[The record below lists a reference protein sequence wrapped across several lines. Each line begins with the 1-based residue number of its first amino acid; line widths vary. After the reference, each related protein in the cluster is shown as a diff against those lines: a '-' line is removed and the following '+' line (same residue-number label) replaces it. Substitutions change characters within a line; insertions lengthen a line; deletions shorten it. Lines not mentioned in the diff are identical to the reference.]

1 VTPAIGPGRKATS
14 APASSDLPKRLGSA
28 LVLAAIGLGAV
39 VASPWTFAAL
49 IAGAGAAVTWE
60 WSRLVRGRDIDP
72 AMATQGAAVA
82 AVAFLVTL
90 RRPELAAIALA
101 LGLAGI
107 AVATRGKAR
116 FWSLFGL
123 IYTAVPA
130 WALVLL
136 RSDPTHG
143 IIAVLYVISIAI
155 LTDTASY
162 AGGRLLG
169 GPKLAPRISPQ
180 KTWSGLIVGLAVPTL
195 AGFAFA
201 PSALGTSPYWLAFF
215 SLILAAACQI
225 GDLTESAIKRRF
237 GVKDMSGIIPGHG
250 GVLDRIDG
258 LLFAALAAA
267 AIVAFRGID
276 NPGQALLLW

>member
-1 VTPAIGPGRKATS
+1 MTRAIGPGRKATS
-14 APASSDLPKRLGSA
+14 APANSDLPKRLGSA

-39 VASPWTFAAL
+39 LASPWTFAAL
-49 IAGAGAAVTWE
+49 IAGAGAAVAWE
-60 WSRLVRGRDIDP
+60 WSRLVRGRDIDS
-72 AMATQGAAVA
+72 AMAVHAAAVA
-82 AVAFLVTL
+82 AIALLVTL
-90 RRPELAAIALA
+90 RRPELATIALA

-107 AVATRGKAR
+107 AVTTRQETR
-116 FWSLFGL
+116 LWSLFGL
-123 IYTAVPA
+123 LYTAVPA
-130 WALVLL
+130 WALIVL
-136 RSDPTHG
+136 RSDQSHG
-143 IIAVLYVISIAI
+143 ITAVLYVICVAI

-201 PSALGTSPYWLAFF
+201 PSALGTSPYWLAFV

-267 AIVAFRGID
+267 AIVAFRGIE

>member
-1 VTPAIGPGRKATS
+1 MTPAIGPGPEAKS

-28 LVLAAIGLGAV
+28 LVLAAIGLAAV
-39 VASPWTFAAL
+39 VASPRTFAAL
-49 IAGAGAAVTWE
+49 IAGAGIVVAWE
-60 WSRLVRGRDIDP
+60 WSRLVRGRDIDV
-72 AMATQGAAVA
+72 AMAMQAGAVA
-82 AVAFLVTL
+82 AIAFLVTL
-90 RRPELAAIALA
+90 GRPELAGIVLVLA
-101 LGLAGI
+101 LAGI
-107 AVATRGKAR
+107 AFATSGEAR
-116 FWSLFGL
+116 LWSVFGL
-123 IYTAVPA
+123 PYAALPA
-130 WALVLL
+130 WALLLL
-136 RSDPTHG
+136 RSDSSHG
-143 IIAVLYVISIAI
+143 ITAVLYVITIAI

-169 GPKLAPRISPQ
+169 GTKLAPRISPQ

-201 PSALGTSPYWLAFF
+201 SALDTSPWWLAFV
-215 SLILAAACQI
+215 SLLLAGACQI

-267 AIVAFRGID
+267 AIVAFRGMT
-276 NPGQALLLW
+276 NPGQALLIW

>member
-1 VTPAIGPGRKATS
+1 M
-14 APASSDLPKRLGSA
+14 PKRLGSA

-39 VASPWTFAAL
+39 VASPWTFASL
-49 IAGAGAAVTWE
+49 IAGAGAVVAWE

-72 AMATQGAAVA
+72 AMAMQAAAIA
-82 AVAFLVTL
+82 AIALLVTL

-107 AVATRGKAR
+107 AFATRGEAR
-116 FWSLFGL
+116 LWSLFGL
-123 IYTAVPA
+123 LYIAVPA

-136 RSDPTHG
+136 RSDQSHG
-143 IIAVLYVISIAI
+143 ITAVLYVICVAI

-201 PSALGTSPYWLAFF
+201 PWALGTSPFWLAFI

-225 GDLTESAIKRRF
+225 GDLTESGIKRRF

-267 AIVAFRGID
+267 AIVAFHGID